1 MKAICHSF
9 QLLSKIHFPPEK
21 QMIAILFQLVV
32 SAIHSQFVL
41 TRRKEP
47 KTDNN
52 FKYNFSTDVY
62 HETTLTTYFACL
74 NGNANRRTGISESN
88 FAG

>member
-41 TRRKEP
+41 TRRKELQ
-47 KTDNN
+47 
-52 FKYNFSTDVY
+52 YMI
-62 HETTLTTYFACL
+62 L
-74 NGNANRRTGISESN
+74 GESDTAQN
-88 FAG
+88 EKKS